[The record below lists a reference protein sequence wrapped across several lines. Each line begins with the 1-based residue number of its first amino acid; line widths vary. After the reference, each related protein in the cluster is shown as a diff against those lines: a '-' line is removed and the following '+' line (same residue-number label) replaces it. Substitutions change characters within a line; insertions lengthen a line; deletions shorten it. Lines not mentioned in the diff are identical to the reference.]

1 MIGRGSTDAAQTDGP
16 HAVAGRIGLLGHGIY
31 NLVLTLLCG
40 QLLVRASADVSAE
53 GAIAAVADSHS
64 GWCCWP
70 D

>member
-1 MIGRGSTDAAQTDGP
+1 
-16 HAVAGRIGLLGHGIY
+16 VAGRIGLLGHGIY